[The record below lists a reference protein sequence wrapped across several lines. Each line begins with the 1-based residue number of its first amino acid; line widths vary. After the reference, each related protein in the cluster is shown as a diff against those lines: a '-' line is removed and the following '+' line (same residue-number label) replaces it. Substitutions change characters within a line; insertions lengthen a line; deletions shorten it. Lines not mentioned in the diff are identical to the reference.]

1 MKKGGKFM
9 NTNRKYYLKVKKTVV
24 PLFTLIE
31 LLVVIAIIAILAAL
45 LLPSLKQAK
54 EISLGILCRSNMKQI
69 VTGMNMYAEDFDS
82 FYPPSSGMFST
93 YTWKGVTR
101 SANPLYIPWFS
112 NIYMGQYIGNMTI
125 GCTNFSEEEQTPSNE
140 VLFCPTFKIRYKGT
154 SKVALGIGY
163 NRVAWPIP
171 DFNPAI
177 DFRTDPAT
185 HGTYNKITRAK
196 RTDLILVLADVTGGS
211 SLKHWNPSAGEYNG
225 NLIHLRSANIAF
237 MDGHVSSSKNL
248 GNDYNAHVFYVQLR

>member
-1 MKKGGKFM
+1 M

-125 GCTNFSEEEQTPSNE
+125 GCT
-140 VLFCPTFKIRYKGT
+140 
-154 SKVALGIGY
+154 
-163 NRVAWPIP
+163 
-171 DFNPAI
+171 
-177 DFRTDPAT
+177 
-185 HGTYNKITRAK
+185 
-196 RTDLILVLADVTGGS
+196 
-211 SLKHWNPSAGEYNG
+211 
-225 NLIHLRSANIAF
+225 
-237 MDGHVSSSKNL
+237 
-248 GNDYNAHVFYVQLR
+248 